1 MYICFSKLSQSNKY
15 KPCRISILRG
25 FFFNLLY
32 IMFKIYFI
40 GFVILLAAILL
51 NGLINKW
58 GIIGW
63 YDFINQLLLQGKQTF
78 RRLTITDYTW
88 LFLLYPFL
96 LGLAAKAGD
105 FCLIGYAIEFEV
117 PRKYKF
123 THVVK
128 LQLSKKQFN
137 VN

>member
-1 MYICFSKLSQSNKY
+1 
-15 KPCRISILRG
+15 
-25 FFFNLLY
+25 
-32 IMFKIYFI
+32 MFKIYFI

-58 GIIGW
+58 GIVGW
-63 YDFINQLLLQGKQTF
+63 YDFINQLLLQSKQTF

-105 FCLIGYAIEFEV
+105 FLFDWICN
-117 PRKYKF
+117 RM
-123 THVVK
+123 
-128 LQLSKKQFN
+128 
-137 VN
+137 